1 MNASALVA
9 LIAIVATTSTFSCET
24 SNSVIDDSRSEVAIG
39 LSDGGELAA
48 IQAFDTIAG
57 QEEITAI
64 SMAFGTPGLS
74 VSPGLIGGETL
85 KVYLW
90 SDTDGDGDPSNGG
103 FSLLNTTVT
112 TVNEESINTDI
123 LQSVAIP
130 PTVVPATGFFIG
142 YAVTHPSGECPL
154 SLDVSQPS
162 LGRAWGAGDTGGS
175 WDPVAM
181 AGDVSLIDMDS
192 TAWPGVWLLRA
203 GAPCPWDCEP
213 VPNGLV
219 DIADMFTLFDHS
231 FTLFDHSFTTGPCD
245 FDGNGLGDIDDL
257 FAMFSKWGPC
267 P

>member
-1 MNASALVA
+1 MNVTALA
-9 LIAIVATTSTFSCET
+9 AIIAIVITTSTFSCQT
-24 SNSVIDDSRSEVAIG
+24 SNSVLDDGRSEFAIG
-39 LSDGGELAA
+39 LSDGGEIAA
-48 IQAFDTIAG
+48 IQAFETIAG
-57 QEEITAI
+57 QTEITTI

-74 VSPGLIGGETL
+74 SSPELIGGETL

-112 TVNEESINTDI
+112 TVDAESINSDI

-142 YAVTHPSGECPL
+142 YAVTHPSDAWLL
-154 SLDVSQPS
+154 SLDASQPS
-162 LGRAWGAGDTGGS
+162 LGRAWAAGDTGGS

-181 AGDVSLIDMDS
+181 AGDVSLVDMDS
-192 TAWPGVWLLRA
+192 TAWPVVWLLRA

-213 VPNGLV
+213 VPNGIV

-231 FTLFDHSFTTGPCD
+231 FAAGPCD

-257 FAMFSKWGPC
+257 FAMFSNWGNC